1 MRIVGAVE
9 TSVDWE
15 LLVRLLAACLL
26 GAAVGIEREARG
38 QDAGLRTHAV
48 VALGAALFTIA
59 GAYGFEDF
67 DGIVDPTRV
76 AAQVAS
82 GIGFIGAGAI
92 IKDRAGTRGLTTAA
106 TLWLAASLGMAAGA
120 GLYLTAA
127 ASVVIVLA
135 VLIGLRWLRFWVRVR
150 VGPVLD
156 RLDREVPRQ
165 AEDG

>member
-1 MRIVGAVE
+1 
-9 TSVDWE
+9 VDTTFDPE
-15 LLVRLLAACLL
+15 LLLRLLVACLL
-26 GAAVGIEREARG
+26 GALVGIEREARG

-48 VALGAALFTIA
+48 VALGAALFTVA

-67 DGIVDPTRV
+67 GRGEIVDPTRV

-92 IKDRAGTRGLTTAA
+92 IKDRTGTRGLTTAA

-135 VLIGLRWLRFWVRVR
+135 VLVGLRWMRFWVRAR
-150 VGPVLD
+150 VGPLLD
-156 RLDREVPRQ
+156 RLDRELPAR
-165 AEDG
+165 ADDA

>member
-1 MRIVGAVE
+1 
-9 TSVDWE
+9 VDTTFDPE
-15 LLVRLLAACLL
+15 LLLRLLAACLL
-26 GAAVGIEREARG
+26 GALVGIEREARG

-48 VALGAALFTIA
+48 VALGAALFTVA

-67 DGIVDPTRV
+67 GRGEIVDPTRV

-92 IKDRAGTRGLTTAA
+92 IKDRTGTRGLTTAA

-135 VLIGLRWLRFWVRVR
+135 VLVGLRWMRFWVRAR
-150 VGPVLD
+150 VGPLLD
-156 RLDREVPRQ
+156 RLDRELPAR
-165 AEDG
+165 ADDA

>member
-1 MRIVGAVE
+1 VAVDHGF
-9 TSVDWE
+9 DWE

-67 DGIVDPTRV
+67 ADGGVTDPTRV

-92 IKDRAGTRGLTTAA
+92 IKDRGGTRGLTTAA

-135 VLIGLRWLRFWVRVR
+135 VLVGLRWMRFWVRAR
-150 VGPVLD
+150 LGPLLD
-156 RLDREVPRQ
+156 RLDREVPAR
-165 AEDG
+165 ADDR